1 MQTLTLTQVLLIHDT
16 YYNIYLTWHN
26 YVQVTIY
33 TTVSTASVHD
43 ELEVCEASPLDPVV
57 LDVGRPHLEYKKI
70 SWNSLTALTPNTD
83 RALNVHEHPRLGTL
97 ELHHH
102 DGAEVAALVAVRV
115 VVAGE
120 PAERR
125 VRHLVKYFY

>member
-1 MQTLTLTQVLLIHDT
+1 MIRSCWMLAAHT
-16 YYNIYLTWHN
+16 YNIRKFRE
-26 YVQVTIY
+26 I
-33 TTVSTASVHD
+33 
-43 ELEVCEASPLDPVV
+43 
-57 LDVGRPHLEYKKI
+57 R
-70 SWNSLTALTPNTD
+70 LTALTPNTH
-83 RALNVHEHPRLGTL
+83 RALYVHEDPWLGTL

-125 VRHLVKYFY
+125 VRHLVRYFY

>member
-1 MQTLTLTQVLLIHDT
+1 
-16 YYNIYLTWHN
+16 
-26 YVQVTIY
+26 
-33 TTVSTASVHD
+33 
-43 ELEVCEASPLDPVV
+43 VCETSPLDPVV
-57 LDVGRPHLEYKKI
+57 LDVGRPH
-70 SWNSLTALTPNTD
+70 
-83 RALNVHEHPRLGTL
+83 RALYVHEHPRLGAL

-125 VRHLVKYFY
+125 VRHGSNVLHVGIVLSVAVQPGHVEPWAGPVQTVQREPGAGVDIV